1 MAAVNLNNYSL
12 SDLQKLISDAETT
25 LEKRQREQ
33 RAEVVAQMRKLA
45 ASVGIDFE
53 IVAGESRRRGTRAAA
68 APKYRNPTNSSQTWN
83 GRGPKP
89 KWYKEALAAGKTA
102 EQLAI

>member
-1 MAAVNLNNYSL
+1 MAVNLSNYSL
-12 SDLQKLISDAETT
+12 SDLQQLIADAEST
-25 LEKRQREQ
+25 LEKRQREN

-53 IVAGESRRRGTRAAA
+53 IVAGEPKKRVARSTAAA
-68 APKYRNPTNSSQTWN
+68 KYRNPANPSQTWN

-89 KWYKEALAAGKTA
+89 KWFKAELAAGKTA
-102 EQLAI
+102 QQLAI

>member
-1 MAAVNLNNYSL
+1 MAVNLANLSL
-12 SDLQKLISDAETT
+12 SDLQQLIVDAESA
-25 LEKRQREQ
+25 LEKRQREK
-33 RAEVVAQMRKLA
+33 RAEVVAQMRQLA

-53 IVAGESRRRGTRAAA
+53 IVAAEPRKRSARSTAAA
-68 APKYRNPTNSSQTWN
+68 KYRNPANPSQTWN

-89 KWYKEALAAGKTA
+89 KWFKAAIESGKTP

>member
-1 MAAVNLNNYSL
+1 MAVNLNTYSL
-12 SDLQKLISDAETT
+12 DELQKLIADAEST
-25 LEKRQREQ
+25 LEKRQREK

-53 IVAGESRRRGTRAAA
+53 IVAGESKKRGTRSAAA
-68 APKYRNPTNSSQTWN
+68 KYRNPANPLQTWT

-89 KWYKEALAAGKTA
+89 KWFKEALASGKTP
-102 EQLAI
+102 EQMAV

>member
-1 MAAVNLNNYSL
+1 MAMNLNTYSL
-12 SDLQKLISDAETT
+12 DDLQKLIAEAESA

-53 IVAGESRRRGTRAAA
+53 IVAGESKKRSARTTAA
-68 APKYRNPTNSSQTWN
+68 KYRNPADPSQTWT

-89 KWYKEALAAGKTA
+89 KWFKEALAAGKTP
-102 EQLAI
+102 EQMAI

>member
-1 MAAVNLNNYSL
+1 MAINLNNYSL
-12 SDLQKLISDAETT
+12 TDLQQLIADAETT
-25 LEKRQREQ
+25 LEKRQREK

-53 IVAGESRRRGTRAAA
+53 IVAGEAKKRGPRAAA
-68 APKYRNPTNSSQTWN
+68 AAKYRNPANPAQTWN

-89 KWYKEALAAGKTA
+89 KWFKEALAAGKTA
-102 EQLAI
+102 AQLAI

>member
-1 MAAVNLNNYSL
+1 MAMNLNNYSL
-12 SDLQKLISDAETT
+12 DDLQKLIADAETT

-53 IVAGESRRRGTRAAA
+53 IVAGETRKRGTRAAA
-68 APKYRNPTNSSQTWN
+68 APKFRNPANSAQTWN

-89 KWYKEALAAGKTA
+89 KWFKEAVASGKTP
-102 EQLAI
+102 EQMAI

>member
-1 MAAVNLNNYSL
+1 MPNINLSNFSL
-12 SDLQKLISDAETT
+12 DELQHLIAEAEST

-33 RAEVVAQMRKLA
+33 RAEVIAQMRKLA

-53 IVAGESRRRGTRAAA
+53 IIAPESRKRATRTTAAA
-68 APKYRNPTNSSQTWN
+68 KYRNPANPAQTWN

-89 KWYKEALAAGKTA
+89 KWFKEALAAGKTP
-102 EQLAI
+102 EQLAV

>member
-1 MAAVNLNNYSL
+1 MAVNLSNL
-12 SDLQKLISDAETT
+12 SVTDLQKLISEAETT
-25 LEKRQREQ
+25 IEKRQREQ

-53 IVAGESRRRGTRAAA
+53 IVAGESRKRAARASA
-68 APKYRNPTNSSQTWN
+68 AAKYRNPANPAQTWN

-89 KWYKEALAAGKTA
+89 KWFKEALAAGKTVQ
-102 EQLAI
+102 QLAI

>member
-1 MAAVNLNNYSL
+1 MAVNLANYSL
-12 SDLQKLISDAETT
+12 VDLQQLIVDAESA
-25 LEKRQREQ
+25 LEKRQREK

-53 IVAGESRRRGTRAAA
+53 IVAAEPKKRSARRAAA
-68 APKYRNPTNSSQTWN
+68 AKYRNPADASQTWN

-89 KWYKEALAAGKTA
+89 KWFKAALAAGKTP
-102 EQLAI
+102 EQLAV

>member
-1 MAAVNLNNYSL
+1 MAVNLSNYSL
-12 SDLQKLISDAETT
+12 DDLQQLIVDAETA
-25 LEKRQREQ
+25 LEKRQREK

-53 IVAGESRRRGTRAAA
+53 IVAGETRKRATRSSAAA
-68 APKYRNPTNSSQTWN
+68 KYRNPADPSQTWN

-89 KWYKEALAAGKTA
+89 KWFKAAIEAGKKP

>member
-1 MAAVNLNNYSL
+1 MAVNLANYSL
-12 SDLQKLISDAETT
+12 TDLQQLIADAETT
-25 LEKRQREQ
+25 LEKRQREK

-53 IVAGESRRRGTRAAA
+53 IVAGESRKRTTRNAAA
-68 APKYRNPTNSSQTWN
+68 AKYRNPADASQTWN

-89 KWYKEALAAGKTA
+89 KWFKAALAAGKTA
-102 EQLAI
+102 QQMAV

>member
-1 MAAVNLNNYSL
+1 MAVNLSNYSL
-12 SDLQKLISDAETT
+12 DDLQKLIVDAETA
-25 LEKRQREQ
+25 LEKRQREK

-53 IVAGESRRRGTRAAA
+53 IVAGETRKRGTRSSA
-68 APKYRNPTNSSQTWN
+68 APKYRNPADPSQTWN

-89 KWYKEALAAGKTA
+89 KWFKAAIDAGKKP

>member
-1 MAAVNLNNYSL
+1 MTINLNAYSL
-12 SDLQKLISDAETT
+12 DELQKLIAEAESA
-25 LEKRQREQ
+25 LEKRQREK

-53 IVAGESRRRGTRAAA
+53 IVAAESKKRG
-68 APKYRNPTNSSQTWN
+68 APAKYRNPANPTQTWT

-89 KWYKEALAAGKTA
+89 KWFKEALASGKTP
-102 EQLAI
+102 EQMAI

>member
-1 MAAVNLNNYSL
+1 MAVNLANYSL
-12 SDLQKLISDAETT
+12 ADLQQLIVDAESA

-53 IVAGESRRRGTRAAA
+53 IVAGESRKRGARSAAA
-68 APKYRNPTNSSQTWN
+68 AKYRNPADPSQTWN

-89 KWYKEALAAGKTA
+89 KWFNAALEAGKTL
-102 EQLAI
+102 EQLAV

>member
-1 MAAVNLNNYSL
+1 MAVNLANYSL
-12 SDLQKLISDAETT
+12 VDLQQLIVDAESA
-25 LEKRQREQ
+25 LEKRQREK

-53 IVAGESRRRGTRAAA
+53 IVAAEPKKRSARSASAA
-68 APKYRNPTNSSQTWN
+68 KYRNPADAGQTWN

-89 KWYKEALAAGKTA
+89 KWFKAAIAAGKTP
-102 EQLAI
+102 EQLAV

>member
-1 MAAVNLNNYSL
+1 MAINLNNYSL
-12 SDLQKLISDAETT
+12 ADLQQLIAEAEST
-25 LEKRQREQ
+25 LEKRQREK

-53 IVAGESRRRGTRAAA
+53 IVAGETRKRSTRATAA
-68 APKYRNPTNSSQTWN
+68 AKYRNPANPAQTWN

-89 KWYKEALAAGKTA
+89 KWFKEALAAGKTA
-102 EQLAI
+102 AQMAI

>member
-53 IVAGESRRRGTRAAA
+53 IVVGESRKRGTRAAA
-68 APKYRNPTNSSQTWN
+68 APKYRNPANPSQTWN

-102 EQLAI
+102 QQLAI

>member
-1 MAAVNLNNYSL
+1 MAVNLANYSL
-12 SDLQKLISDAETT
+12 NDLQQLIVDAESA
-25 LEKRQREQ
+25 LEKRQREK
-33 RAEVVAQMRKLA
+33 RAEVVTQMRKLA

-53 IVAGESRRRGTRAAA
+53 IVAAEPKKRSSRSAAA
-68 APKYRNPTNSSQTWN
+68 AKYRNPANASQTWN

-89 KWYKEALAAGKTA
+89 KWFKAAIASGKTA

>member
-1 MAAVNLNNYSL
+1 MAVNLNSYSL
-12 SDLQKLISDAETT
+12 SDLQKLIADAETT

-33 RAEVVAQMRKLA
+33 RADVVAQMRKLA

-53 IVAGESRRRGTRAAA
+53 IVAGEGRKRGTRAVA
-68 APKYRNPTNSSQTWN
+68 APKYRNPANPSQTWN

-89 KWYKEALAAGKTA
+89 KWFKEAIVAGKTA
-102 EQLAI
+102 QQLTI

>member
-1 MAAVNLNNYSL
+1 MAINLNNYSL
-12 SDLQKLISDAETT
+12 TDLQQLIADAETT
-25 LEKRQREQ
+25 LEKRQREK

-53 IVAGESRRRGTRAAA
+53 IVAGEAKKRSTRSAAA
-68 APKYRNPTNSSQTWN
+68 AKYRNPANSGQTWN

-89 KWYKEALAAGKTA
+89 KWFKEALAAGKTA
-102 EQLAI
+102 AQMAI